1 MYSSCRF
8 SKDGCYKGTGQSDM
22 IPCCRIGNDLHY
34 QSSEN
39 MSGGFESPLSDKSW
53 SKEFD
58 ESRRGSRRPSS
69 IKSSHLQHEAEINDS
84 IHQTPVDL
92 NSSKPISGNLANI
105 LCIPFCTPHSPLY
118 FLSHV
123 LPHCLP
129 HCILHY
135 PSHYLLHSTIQST
148 TFAT

>member
-1 MYSSCRF
+1 LYSRCRS
-8 SKDGCYKGTGQSDM
+8 SKDGCYRGTGQSDM
-22 IPCCRIGNDLHY
+22 MPCCRIGNDLHY

-92 NSSKPISGNLANI
+92 NSSKPISGNLANV
-105 LCIPFCTPHSPLY
+105 LCTPHSPLY
-118 FLSHV
+118 FPSNV

-129 HCILHY
+129 HCIMYYTIHRTIY
-135 PSHYLLHSTIQST
+135 YILL
-148 TFAT
+148 